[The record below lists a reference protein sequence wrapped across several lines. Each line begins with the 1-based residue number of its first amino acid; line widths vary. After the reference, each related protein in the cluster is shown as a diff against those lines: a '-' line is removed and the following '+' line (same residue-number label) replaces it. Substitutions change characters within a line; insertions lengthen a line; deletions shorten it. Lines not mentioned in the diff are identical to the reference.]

1 MSAGR
6 YDIMIEQG
14 ATFTLPISYKDS
26 SDAVINLATTTNN
39 NPDYT
44 ARMKIKESAGG
55 TIIASSESSDAP
67 KNTLSIA
74 LAASGNNITVTMS
87 ATNTAALD
95 FETAIY
101 DLELVSGASVD
112 RIIEGRVKLSREVTS

>member
-1 MSAGR
+1 MAAGR
-6 YDIMIEQG
+6 YDITIEQG

-26 SDAVINLATTTNN
+26 NDAVIDLSSS
-39 NPDYT
+39 YT
-44 ARMKIKESAGG
+44 ARMKIKESTGG
-55 TIIASSESSDAP
+55 TVIASTESADSP

-74 LAASGNNITVTMS
+74 LAASGDNITISMS

-101 DLELVSGASVD
+101 DLELVAASNVD
-112 RIIEGRVKLSREVTS
+112 RIIEGRVKLNREVTS